1 VTATIVPTVHHD
13 DLTAY
18 LDAVQHGSRS
28 RAAGVALG
36 LLDRGVP
43 ASDVLVELVALGQSR
58 VGIDWELGRWSVA
71 QEHRATAIADAVISA
86 VASHEARGAVGPR
99 SHGRVLV
106 LSPEGEWHTLQSRLA
121 AEVMRLAG
129 LDVTL
134 VTPSLPSGE
143 IAAFLGDDPA
153 HVVAVP
159 CSLAWNLV
167 GAWRTIGA
175 VRAAGSHVLVGGRGY
190 GPGGAWAEA
199 VGADLWS
206 GDLREGAAEVV
217 RLLASPP
224 AERRPQVGD
233 DIARLEVAQLR
244 RDGPTFVESALAAV
258 SLRWPTFWHDVEATV
273 QIREDLD
280 VLVRALASSVLVGDA
295 RLITDTVTWF
305 ERVVATRGQPLA
317 MVSGALVLLHETL
330 PPRLERAR
338 SMARTGLE
346 ACSQAPY

>member
-1 VTATIVPTVHHD
+1 MTATIVPTVHHD
-13 DLTAY
+13 DLVDY
-18 LDAVQHGSRS
+18 LDAVRHGSRS
-28 RAAGVALG
+28 RAVDVATR
-36 LLDRGVP
+36 LLARGVP
-43 ASDVLVELVALGQSR
+43 AVDVLVELVALGQSR

-86 VASHEARGAVGPR
+86 VAAHEARGAVGPR
-99 SHGRVLV
+99 THAGVLV
-106 LSPEGEWHTLQSRLA
+106 LAPEGEWHTLQARLA
-121 AEVMRLAG
+121 AEVMRLSG

-134 VTPSLPSGE
+134 VTPSLPSAE

-190 GPGGAWAEA
+190 GPAGAWAGT
-199 VGADLWS
+199 VGADVWS
-206 GDLREGAAEVV
+206 GDLREGAAEVAE
-217 RLLASPP
+217 LLQAPP
-224 AERRPQVGD
+224 APRRPQVGD
-233 DIARLEVAQLR
+233 DVARLEVAQLR
-244 RDGPTFVESALAAV
+244 RDGPAFVESALAAV

-280 VLVRALASSVLVGDA
+280 VLVRALASSVLVADA
-295 RLITDTVTWF
+295 RLIVDTVTWF
-305 ERVVATRGQPLA
+305 ERVVAARGQPLA

-338 SMARTGLE
+338 SMARAGLD